1 MAKLGVVAAVPI
13 ESEKRKYDNSRRSS
27 GSTGSGSRS
36 VAPVHPPTSRLLKNW
51 LLGYQQYTA
60 DLESPDVFH
69 MWAGLYAIAAVTVRQ
84 IYIPLKFG
92 PVFTNIYV
100 GFVGKP
106 ATRKTTAI
114 DTAYKLA
121 AKVVPQHALP
131 NAGSA
136 AALVASLSDMKDMPT
151 QAGNLVSNELGSL
164 IRQGD
169 TDTVSTLTDL
179 YDCKEDQKK
188 RTISRGHEVLA
199 KPWLNFIFGTT
210 QEWLGANLPSS
221 SAEGGF
227 FSRIVFV
234 FCDDIKL
241 TSPLPVET
249 DESTQLR
256 AALVNDLVHI
266 NSLKGEVT
274 FSPEAREFYVNW
286 YMDPNRPGYN
296 ATTDPRTNG
305 YYVRKHIHVLKV
317 AMLLMLAERD
327 NLVLEK
333 KDIEMALVVLSS
345 IEKGIGNAVGSVGR
359 NELLTHSQNV
369 LRQIQ
374 AGGATGITYQS
385 VLRKHIHNIKRAEL
399 DEILSTFIQTGDV
412 RRVNAADPA
421 KSTLIFT
428 VQRP

>member
-1 MAKLGVVAAVPI
+1 MAKLGVVAAVPL
-13 ESEKRKYDNSRRSS
+13 EPEKRKYDNTRRSS
-27 GSTGSGSRS
+27 GSAGSGNGSA
-36 VAPVHPPTSRLLKNW
+36 APQHPKTERKLTNW
-51 LLGYQQYTA
+51 LLGYQEYTS
-60 DLESPDVFH
+60 DLESPAVFH
-69 MWAGLYAIAAVTVRQ
+69 MWAALFAIAAVTVRK
-84 IYIPLKFG
+84 IYIPTKFG
-92 PVFTNIYV
+92 PIFTNIYV

-114 DTAYKLA
+114 DTAYRLA

-136 AALVASLSDMKDMPT
+136 AALVASLADMKDMPT

-188 RTISRGHEVLA
+188 RTISRGYEILA

-241 TSPLPVET
+241 TSPLPEET
-249 DESTQLR
+249 DQSAIMR
-256 AALVNDLVHI
+256 AALINDLIHI
-266 NSLKGEVT
+266 NSLEGAVT
-274 FSPEAREFYVNW
+274 LTPEARATYEAW
-286 YMDPNRPGYN
+286 YFDTNRPGYN

-305 YYVRKHIHVLKV
+305 YYVRKHIHILKV

-327 NLVLEK
+327 DLVLTQ
-333 KDIEMALVVLSS
+333 KDIEMALTVLAS
-345 IEKGIGNAVGSVGR
+345 IERGIGSAVGSVGR

-374 AGGATGITYQS
+374 SAGPSGISYQA
-385 VLRKHIHNIKRAEL
+385 VLRKHIHNIKRSEL
-399 DEILSTFIQTGDV
+399 DEIISTFVSTGDV
-412 RRVNAADPA
+412 IKKHAVDPSKA
-421 KSTLIFT
+421 MLIFT